1 MKKII
6 RFTASWC
13 MPCQA
18 MAKQLETLDIKIPI
32 DVVDIDVHP
41 EIAVEYGIRSVPT
54 LVMVEENNTILK
66 RITGVKPPA
75 ELKEWI
81 EK

>member
-1 MKKII
+1 
-6 RFTASWC
+6 

-32 DVVDIDVHP
+32 DVVDIDVYP